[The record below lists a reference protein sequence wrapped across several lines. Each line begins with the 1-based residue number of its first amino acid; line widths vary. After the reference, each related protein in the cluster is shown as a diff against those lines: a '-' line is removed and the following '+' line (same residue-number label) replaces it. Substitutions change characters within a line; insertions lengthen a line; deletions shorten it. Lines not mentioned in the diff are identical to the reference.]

1 MIRTEPGLND
11 QHDVITKAWKQLA
24 SMGIVYR
31 EGILMGNAKRS
42 TPTHETPMK
51 LNRAEAR
58 PSPKKHGL
66 VDEEAAEEARL
77 DDLKSRLVERP
88 DGFYWQEELSTK
100 LYGPFPTLME
110 ALQDMQYR
118 EDSDY
123 EEGETLQEAE
133 AEIGISDWV
142 DPETGLPAEGLTP
155 HRGGD

>member
-1 MIRTEPGLND
+1 MGSTKRNSTT
-11 QHDVITKAWKQLA
+11 HDALKKHSQA
-24 SMGIVYR
+24 
-31 EGILMGNAKRS
+31 
-42 TPTHETPMK
+42 
-51 LNRAEAR
+51 AEAR
-58 PSPKKHGL
+58 PASKKLKLPLG
-66 VDEEAAEEARL
+66 DEAVEDARL

-88 DGFYWQEELSTK
+88 DGFYWQEELSAK
-100 LYGPFPTLME
+100 LYGPFPTLMD

-142 DPETGLPAEGLTP
+142 DPETGELAEGLTP